1 MLRACLDFR
10 FLKVT
15 VVIVFSFFLKKNIF
29 FFYLGHYLI
38 GIQSNAE
45 LFVWFK
51 DKDIL
56 KTIPGLE
63 GVVALESLRTGK
75 KLKIQKDNFIPCMH

>member
-1 MLRACLDFR
+1 MTWFQILKSYCCYCIQ
-10 FLKVT
+10 FLFKE
-15 VVIVFSFFLKKNIF
+15 KYF

>member
-1 MLRACLDFR
+1 M
-10 FLKVT
+10 
-15 VVIVFSFFLKKNIF
+15 
-29 FFYLGHYLI
+29 I

-75 KLKIQKDNFIPCMH
+75 KLKIQRIILYLACTKCSIEVP

>member
-1 MLRACLDFR
+1 M
-10 FLKVT
+10 
-15 VVIVFSFFLKKNIF
+15 
-29 FFYLGHYLI
+29 I

-75 KLKIQKDNFIPCMH
+75 KSNTKRIILYLACTKCGIEGP